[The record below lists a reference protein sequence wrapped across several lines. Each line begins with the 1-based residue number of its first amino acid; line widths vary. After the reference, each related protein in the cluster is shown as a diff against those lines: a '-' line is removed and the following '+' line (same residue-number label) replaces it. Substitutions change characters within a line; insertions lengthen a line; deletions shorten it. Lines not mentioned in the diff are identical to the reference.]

1 MTAEDLSKQLKEQY
15 PDIEAIEIQRSAR
28 MWVTIQPKDLI
39 EVSTYLKDTLDF
51 DALSSLSGVD
61 RRTNLEVVYML
72 WSTEH
77 KVVILL
83 RVPLPKESPSLRSV
97 TKLWSAADWH
107 ERETSEMFGIDIEGH
122 PDMRLMLLPEGSEF
136 HPLLKSF
143 KYDNK
148 GGKS

>member
-1 MTAEDLSKQLKEQY
+1 MTTEDLSKQLKEQY
-15 PDIEAIEIQRSAR
+15 PDIKAIEIQRPAR

-107 ERETSEMFGIDIEGH
+107 ERETSEMFGIDFEGH

-148 GGKS
+148 GDK

>member
-15 PDIEAIEIQRSAR
+15 PDIEAIEIQRPAR

-39 EVSTYLKDTLDF
+39 EVSTYLKDTLNF
-51 DALSSLSGVD
+51 DALTSLSGVD

-97 TKLWSAADWH
+97 TGLWSAADWH
-107 ERETSEMFGIDIEGH
+107 ERETSEMFGIDFEGH
-122 PDMRLMLLPEGSEF
+122 P
-136 HPLLKSF
+136 
-143 KYDNK
+143 
-148 GGKS
+148 